1 MKKKE
6 LNQIIK
12 QTTEEAIN
20 NIAPEVREQHHVES
34 SLREGQE
41 SRYSYYQTSIQAIKK
56 YEIRG
61 EADTFIEAAC
71 MCEALI
77 RFKCVT
83 FDIIVGM
90 PNELALINYNIA
102 LNVALAMIQKC
113 SVYEEQ
119 GKRWVEIPKQISPKP
134 VVPIGIIPDASLRER
149 IIRGLVCRDM
159 AVKDFSTFEFSNTLH
174 LIYLCNQ

>member
-1 MKKKE
+1 MKEKE

-12 QTTEEAIN
+12 QITEKAIS
-20 NIAPEVREQHHVES
+20 NIASEAREQYHVES
-34 SLREGQE
+34 VLYKNLE

-61 EADTFIEAAC
+61 EPDTFIEAAC

-77 RFKCVT
+77 RFKCVD
-83 FDIIVGM
+83 FDVKVEI
-90 PNELALINYNIA
+90 PKELVVINYNIA
-102 LNVALAMIQKC
+102 LDVALAMIEKC

-119 GKRWVEIPKQISPKP
+119 DEKWVEIPKQMSQKP
-134 VVPIGIIPDASLRER
+134 VVPIGIIPTAPLRER
-149 IIRGLVCRDM
+149 IIRGFICRDV
-159 AVKDFSTFEFSNTLH
+159 ARKDFSTFEFSNTLH